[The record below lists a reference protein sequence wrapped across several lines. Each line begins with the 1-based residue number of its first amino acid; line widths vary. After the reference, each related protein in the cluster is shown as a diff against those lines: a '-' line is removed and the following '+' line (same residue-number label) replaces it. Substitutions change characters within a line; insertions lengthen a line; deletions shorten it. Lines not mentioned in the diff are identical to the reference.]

1 MATISNDQLWA
12 LLVSIPRRNGRLH
25 PQDVVDVAKN
35 PAHPLHEC
43 FTWNNEEAGIRCRL
57 AEATVLIRRAYVTYN
72 PEPEIVIRAP
82 AYIGGTKATP
92 GYTPLADY
100 KPYAA
105 DTTDMLYREL
115 ERIGGLVERL
125 KSLDGVVQLGI
136 HDALDDVVTRLAD
149 IRFTISRRK
158 PAKRGRKAAGK
169 AGQAGVGTA
178 GGAR

>member
-1 MATISNDQLWA
+1 
-12 LLVSIPRRNGRLH
+12 
-25 PQDVVDVAKN
+25 VDVAKN
-35 PAHPLHEC
+35 PTHPLHEC

-92 GYTPLADY
+92 GYTPLTDY

-169 AGQAGVGTA
+169 AGQGRAGEA
-178 GGAR
+178 GRA